1 VSAVNVV
8 LVQYSTGQ
16 EPVQAKSFASEK
28 IWYQYSGNG
37 QLLLWEFS
45 YYSDVKKTND
55 SLSLC
60 PPPPPMGRG
69 AAAVWNQTIDCTVFS
84 RFCVESPGRIGYNGK
99 KGREPLRKRGIWDGP
114 CETVRLR
121 ASLNAGGVKSAVMYN
136 RFTLFSDF
144 DFFQFHLYFT
154 QFLSILYHP

>member
-1 VSAVNVV
+1 VSAVNAV

-60 PPPPPMGRG
+60 PPPPHG
-69 AAAVWNQTIDCTVFS
+69 
-84 RFCVESPGRIGYNGK
+84 
-99 KGREPLRKRGIWDGP
+99 KGRSGCMESND
-114 CETVRLR
+114 
-121 ASLNAGGVKSAVMYN
+121 
-136 RFTLFSDF
+136 
-144 DFFQFHLYFT
+144 
-154 QFLSILYHP
+154 